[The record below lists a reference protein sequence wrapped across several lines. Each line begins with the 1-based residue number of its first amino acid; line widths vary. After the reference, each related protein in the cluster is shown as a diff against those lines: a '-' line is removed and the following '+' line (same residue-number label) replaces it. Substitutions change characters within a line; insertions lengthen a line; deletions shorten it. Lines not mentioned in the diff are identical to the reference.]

1 MSHEPW
7 PFRHDSEQPPAG
19 LFFHKKPLYYF
30 QVWVLLIISH
40 LISYLPQ
47 ESLSSGVLYN
57 FGPFFF
63 FLYFVF
69 YLFII

>member
-7 PFRHDSEQPPAG
+7 PFRHDSEQPPAEPIVSQETPL
-19 LFFHKKPLYYF
+19 LFPSLGPSHYF
-30 QVWVLLIISH
+30 T
-40 LISYLPQ
+40 Q

-63 FLYFVF
+63 FCILYFVF